1 MIIERYNKKQ
11 FNKALVESVSEKPML
26 EDSNILAHRIL
37 PLNTIYGYF
46 FITDEK
52 VYFEPFHNLAG
63 NAVDK
68 IEISKIEKL
77 FKRRY
82 ELREVIF
89 CDMPRLVWKSS
100 RTRATI
106 LLFITKPSETR
117 CIQYCRKEFLD
128 NASRLT
134 SSRTSR

>member
-26 EDSNILAHRIL
+26 EDSSILAHRIL

-82 ELREVIF
+82 ELREVF
-89 CDMPRLVWKSS
+89 CFLMFRLVWKLL

-106 LLFITKPSETR
+106 LPFITKPSETR
-117 CIQYCRKEFLD
+117 CIRSCRREFLD
-128 NASRLT
+128 NASKSTNL
-134 SSRTSR
+134 RTSR

>member
-1 MIIERYNKKQ
+1 MRNIQEWLTFLLENAKKKANYDLEDKIYIMLIEKYNKKQ

-26 EDSNILAHRIL
+26 EETNILAHRIL

-52 VYFEPFHNLAG
+52 VYFEPFHNLSG
-63 NAVDK
+63 NMVDK

-82 ELREVIF
+82 ELREVTVWL
-89 CDMPRLVWKSS
+89 LVDWFGDHNGQVV
-100 RTRATI
+100 
-106 LLFITKPSETR
+106 LLYVL
-117 CIQYCRKEFLD
+117 Q
-128 NASRLT
+128 
-134 SSRTSR
+134 